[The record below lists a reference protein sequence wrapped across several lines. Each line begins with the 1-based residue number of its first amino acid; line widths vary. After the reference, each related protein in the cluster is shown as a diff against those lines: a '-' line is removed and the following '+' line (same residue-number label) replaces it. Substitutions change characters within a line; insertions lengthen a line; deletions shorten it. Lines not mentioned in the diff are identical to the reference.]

1 MKNLFICL
9 TPLQMIIC
17 LEIIHQKKIE
27 EYGLICLFLTK
38 SDKYQY
44 YFDKIKKDSLFSYA
58 FYPKEKV
65 IGIQLLLDVFIFKR
79 KIAANKNFL
88 NIENLYIASID
99 NRYVQVIFSILKY
112 KKLYTFD
119 DGLANL
125 NYDGSYY
132 RNEELSFSRRVLW
145 HLVGVSFL
153 VQNIRDKVKMHYTI
167 YNDKKNIVSN
177 TEYISLLDKRDFKAN
192 SKEGV
197 EYSFFLGQP
206 LYEVDKICDDNYI
219 NSLLSN
225 LDVDFYF
232 PHPRENYKISSG
244 IEVVYT
250 KKIFEDYIKDFINE
264 KNVKKIKIYTFF
276 STAVLNLA
284 EIDSIELFVIHDP
297 KIMDIKLLNLFKQ
310 FSVNFID
317 WDSL

>member
-17 LEIIHQKKIE
+17 LEIIRQKNIE
-27 EYGLICLFLTK
+27 EYGVICLFLTK

-65 IGIQLLLDVFIFKR
+65 IGIQLLLDVFIFRK
-79 KIAANKNFL
+79 KIAENKNFL

-99 NRYVQVIFSILKY
+99 SRYIQVLFSVLKY
-112 KKLYTFD
+112 EKLYTFD

-132 RNEELSFSRRVLW
+132 RNEELSFTRRMLW
-145 HLVGVSFL
+145 HIVGVKTL

-177 TEYISLLDKRDFKAN
+177 TEYISLLDKQDFKAN
-192 SKEGV
+192 SNEGM

-232 PHPRENYKISSG
+232 PHPRENYKILNS
-244 IEVVYT
+244 IEIIYT
-250 KKIFEDYIKDFINE
+250 KKIFEDYIKGFINE
-264 KNVKKIKIYTFF
+264 NNVKKIKIYTFL

-284 EIDSIELFVIHDP
+284 EIDSIELFVIRDSR
-297 KIMDIKLLNLFKQ
+297 IMDIKLLNLFKQ

>member
-17 LEIIHQKKIE
+17 LEIIHQKKIK

-232 PHPRENYKISSG
+232 PHPRENYKISSS
-244 IEVVYT
+244 IKVVYT